1 MAVLKTLIGHRLENL
16 KAKYVAFLAFLV
28 LTILLVV
35 YSVMLLLQDISILGK
50 SLGQPLPSYIYTSS
64 LGSSLSSSPPDI
76 EIVYPNSDQTADT
89 ESDLEIS
96 GISNY
101 DPRNTCHVSVIIN
114 DVKPYRKTIPMTG
127 DMKTDYSTW
136 KYVIESDSSNTLKQ
150 GDNKITARLLCA
162 GENGEDIRKWDS
174 VAVIGQSGND
184 RDSGALDR
192 ETLTLT
198 VEDGSTPGISSPTI
212 EIDRNTLIELIN
224 KRIGDSS
231 EDIKNSIRDSIQS
244 IYTG

>member
-28 LTILLVV
+28 LTTLLVV

-50 SLGQPLPSYIYTSS
+50 SLGQPLPSYIYTLS

-76 EIVYPNSDQTADT
+76 EIVYPNSEQTANT
-89 ESDLEIS
+89 ENDLEIS

-101 DPRNTCHVSVIIN
+101 DPRNTCQVSVIIN
-114 DVKPYRKTIPMTG
+114 DVKPYRRTIPTAG

-136 KYVIESDSSNTLKQ
+136 KYVIESDSINTIKQ
-150 GDNKITARLLCA
+150 GDNMITTRLLCA
-162 GENGEDIRKWDS
+162 GENGEHIRKWDS
-174 VAVIGQSGND
+174 VAVIGQPGNE
-184 RDSGALDR
+184 RDSGSLDR

-198 VEDGSTPGISSPTI
+198 LDDGSTPGISSPTI
-212 EIDRNTLIELIN
+212 EIDRNTLIELI
-224 KRIGDSS
+224 KKG
-231 EDIKNSIRDSIQS
+231 
-244 IYTG
+244 

>member
-1 MAVLKTLIGHRLENL
+1 MAVLKTLIRHRLENL
-16 KAKYVAFLAFLV
+16 KAKYVAFLTFLV
-28 LTILLVV
+28 LTTLLVV

-50 SLGQPLPSYIYTSS
+50 SLEQPLPSYIYTSS
-64 LGSSLSSSPPDI
+64 LGSTLSLSQPDI
-76 EIVYPNSDQTADT
+76 EIVYPNSNQAANT

-101 DPRNTCHVSVIIN
+101 DPRNTCQVSIIIN
-114 DVKPYRKTIPMTG
+114 DVKPYRKTVPTAG
-127 DMKTDYSTW
+127 DMKSDYSTW
-136 KYVIESDSSNTLKQ
+136 KYVIESDSNNTIRQ

-174 VAVIGQSGND
+174 VAVIGQSGNEK
-184 RDSGALDR
+184 DSVNLDR
-192 ETLTLT
+192 EILTLPL
-198 VEDGSTPGISSPTI
+198 EAGSTSGISSPTI

-231 EDIKNSIRDSIQS
+231 VEIKNSIRDSILNV
-244 IYTG
+244 YTG

>member
-50 SLGQPLPSYIYTSS
+50 SLGQPLPSYIYSS

-76 EIVYPNSDQTADT
+76 EIVYPNSEQTANT

-114 DVKPYRKTIPMTG
+114 DVKPYRKTIPTTG

-174 VAVIGQSGND
+174 VAVIGQSGNE
-184 RDSGALDR
+184 RDNGSLDR

-198 VEDGSTPGISSPTI
+198 LEDGSTPGISSPTI
-212 EIDRNTLIELIN
+212 EIDRSTLIELIN

-231 EDIKNSIRDSIQS
+231 EDIKNSIRD
-244 IYTG
+244 YTLAVYIG

>member
-76 EIVYPNSDQTADT
+76 EIVYPNSEQTANT

-114 DVKPYRKTIPMTG
+114 DVKPYRKTIPTGG
-127 DMKTDYSTW
+127 DMKSDYSTW
-136 KYVIESDSSNTLKQ
+136 KYVIESDSNTIRQ
-150 GDNKITARLLCA
+150 GDNKITARLLCD
-162 GENGEDIRKWDS
+162 GENGVVLENGIVS
-174 VAVIGQSGND
+174 LSLANQVV
-184 RDSGALDR
+184 R
-192 ETLTLT
+192 EI
-198 VEDGSTPGISSPTI
+198 VEAWMM
-212 EIDRNTLIELIN
+212 RL
-224 KRIGDSS
+224 
-231 EDIKNSIRDSIQS
+231 
-244 IYTG
+244 